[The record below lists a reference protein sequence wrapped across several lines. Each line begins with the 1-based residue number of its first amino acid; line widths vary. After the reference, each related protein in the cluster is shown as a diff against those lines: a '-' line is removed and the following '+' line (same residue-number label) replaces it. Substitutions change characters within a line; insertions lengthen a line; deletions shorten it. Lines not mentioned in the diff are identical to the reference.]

1 MPARVVLALLLLL
14 GAAGCSTAQ
23 GDRTSDRTSERTSG
37 NMVVGAPA
45 TAPERP
51 HWVTG
56 RLVVEPVT
64 AGRACLLLRTTSGTY
79 VLRSASRRL
88 VPVAW
93 QSEGTFD
100 ATRSGIARGRRLVAA
115 YSDESTS
122 VRGAV
127 SSATDPV
134 CPTYPTL
141 SFVAAARPRQEPSA
155 PTATPVAPVT
165 PVVPATDP
173 ADGPVLPGV
182 TDPELVP
189 VRMSGRITVVRGNQ
203 GEGWCLALETD
214 AGAYTL
220 SEDTRDYDAVL
231 TTVDGRIDERRT
243 GLHHHGRSSLGMA
256 ASYGQRVAL
265 RGTLSSDTDVQ
276 CSRYHDLRVT
286 GLG

>member
-1 MPARVVLALLLLL
+1 MPARTVVALLLLL
-14 GAAGCSTAQ
+14 GAAGCSTAG
-23 GDRTSDRTSERTSG
+23 GDRTTDRTSQRTSG
-37 NMVVGAPA
+37 NMVAAEPA
-45 TAPERP
+45 TAPQRP

-56 RLVVEPVT
+56 RLVVEPVSE
-64 AGRACLLLRTTSGTY
+64 GRACLLLRTTSGTY

-93 QSEGTFD
+93 QSGGTFD

-115 YSDESTS
+115 YADESTS

-127 SSATDPV
+127 SSAADPV

-141 SFVAAARPRQEPSA
+141 SFVAAARSHRELA
-155 PTATPVAPVT
+155 PTATPTA
-165 PVVPATDP
+165 PATPAAPAPDP

-182 TDPELVP
+182 VEPELVP
-189 VRMSGRITVVRGNQ
+189 VRMSGRISVVRGNQ

-220 SEDTRDYDAVL
+220 AEDTRDYDAVL

-276 CSRYHDLRVT
+276 CSRYHELRVT
-286 GLG
+286 GLD